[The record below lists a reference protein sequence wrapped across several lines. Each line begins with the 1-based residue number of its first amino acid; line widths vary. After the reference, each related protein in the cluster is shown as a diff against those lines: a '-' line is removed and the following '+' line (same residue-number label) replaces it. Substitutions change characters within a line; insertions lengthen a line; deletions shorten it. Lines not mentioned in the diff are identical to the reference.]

1 MSATLDAKKFSNY
14 FGGCPILQVPG
25 RTFPVEV
32 RYLEDA
38 VELTQWKV
46 TEGSPYAMRGV
57 FYCPKQVACSI
68 LRYRSRQIF
77 P

>member
-1 MSATLDAKKFSNY
+1 MSATLDADKFSNY
-14 FGGCPILQVPG
+14 FDGCPVLQVPG

-46 TEGSPYAMRGV
+46 TEGSPYALRGIV
-57 FYCPKQVACSI
+57 DNGKST
-68 LRYRSRQIF
+68 L
-77 P
+77 